1 MGKAVGSR
9 QLAVGGKSKNKARAK
24 CKISLS
30 ALCFSVSLQL
40 CSLKTDSFQ
49 YAINN
54 VQLAEKA
61 SSTPNAFESS
71 FALFFCTCH
80 CSFFPLSTYYFPL
93 YLSFPLFT
101 FHCFLLPVVSPLSFL
116 ISDICSSIFF
126 FALVLVLVLCSFFPL
141 STFFFPLTTFH
152 CTYPF
157 HFSLSTYLCKSVSQC
172 GQGFILRNIVRDL
185 HFKALDKA

>member
-40 CSLKTDSFQ
+40 CSLTTDSFQ
-49 YAINN
+49 HAINN

-93 YLSFPLFT
+93 YLSF
-101 FHCFLLPVVSPLSFL
+101 
-116 ISDICSSIFF
+116 
-126 FALVLVLVLCSFFPL
+126 
-141 STFFFPLTTFH
+141 
-152 CTYPF
+152 
-157 HFSLSTYLCKSVSQC
+157 SLSTYLCKSVSQC